1 MPEQNYFPI
10 AIARYQSYTFVC
22 TCTYVHFFSEL
33 SLVAE
38 YCDRE
43 DA

>member
-10 AIARYQSYTFVC
+10 AIARYQSYTFI
-22 TCTYVHFFSEL
+22 CTYVHFFSEL